1 MKPMNKWIA
10 ASAAIAVMIIG
21 LAASHA
27 QAGEPPIRADKAH
40 AMSHKEGFI
49 AIKGIE
55 DDYSVIFHIMRAP
68 LGTSYSR
75 NEYHVMVSVEKNGQ
89 ALRGL
94 HMSSTVRHPNDK
106 VDDLAAMPQLGDWYM
121 ARYNLNHEQG
131 RHLISVHFTVAG
143 KKYSASIY
151 YPEYI
156 GR

>member
-1 MKPMNKWIA
+1 MVSMNKWIV
-10 ASAAIAVMIIG
+10 ASAAIAVMVFG
-21 LAASHA
+21 LSAGKA
-27 QAGEPPIRADKAH
+27 QAGEPPIRADKGQ
-40 AMSHKEGFI
+40 AMQHKEGFI

-55 DDYSVIFHIMRAP
+55 DNYSVIFHIMRAP

-75 NEYHVMVSVEKNGQ
+75 NEYHLMVSVEKDGR

-94 HMSSTVRHPNDK
+94 RMSSTVRHPDDK
-106 VDDLAAMPQLGDWYM
+106 VDDLAEMPQLGDWFM
-121 ARYNLNHEQG
+121 ARYDLNHEQG
-131 RHLISVHFTVAG
+131 RHLISVHFAVAG

>member
-21 LAASHA
+21 FVSSKA
-27 QAGEPPIRADKAH
+27 QAGEPPVRADTAH
-40 AMSHKEGFI
+40 AMPHKEGFI

-75 NEYHVMVSVEKNGQ
+75 NEYHLMVSVEKNGR

-94 HMSSTVRHPNDK
+94 RMSSTVRHPDDK
-106 VDDLAAMPQLGDWYM
+106 VDDLAEMPQLGDWYM
-121 ARYNLNHEQG
+121 ARYDLNHEQG
-131 RHLISVHFTVAG
+131 RHLISVHFAVAG